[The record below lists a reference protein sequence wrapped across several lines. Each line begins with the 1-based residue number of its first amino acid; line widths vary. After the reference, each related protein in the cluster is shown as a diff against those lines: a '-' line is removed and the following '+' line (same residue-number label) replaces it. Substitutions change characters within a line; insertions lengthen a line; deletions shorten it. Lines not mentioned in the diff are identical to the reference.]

1 MVICMLVRKGCSF
14 VLNVFRIEISG
25 RKDGCRLCPRQRIR
39 YKANLKV
46 QAWKEHVAIHV
57 MSGP

>member
-1 MVICMLVRKGCSF
+1 MQVCLKQ
-14 VLNVFRIEISG
+14 
-25 RKDGCRLCPRQRIR
+25 PIR
-39 YKANLKV
+39 YKANLEV